1 MASRTMIDNYIADY
15 GFGIPINQ
23 RRGNPLPLDNS
34 EVWTTYE
41 AAQNY
46 ATNDPTSYVGQILTV
61 IATGINGETIATTYR
76 IDDEVGTLKPLSTE
90 GDIEMDEITEKD
102 IDDILFSVFGS

>member
-1 MASRTMIDNYIADY
+1 MASRTMIDNYTSSM

-34 EVWTTYE
+34 EVWTTFE
-41 AAQNY
+41 SAQDY

-61 IATGINGETIATTYR
+61 IAKGIDGNTIATTYR
-76 IDDEVGTLKPLSTE
+76 IEDESGTLKQIAT
-90 GDIEMDEITEKD
+90 GDEINMDEITEKD